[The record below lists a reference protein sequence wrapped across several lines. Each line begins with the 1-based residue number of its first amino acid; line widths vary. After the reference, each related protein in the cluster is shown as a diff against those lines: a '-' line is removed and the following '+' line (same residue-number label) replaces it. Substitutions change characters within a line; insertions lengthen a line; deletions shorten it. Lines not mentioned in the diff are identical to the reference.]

1 MATIPFFW
9 IDAFTNQPFAGN
21 PAGVCPLETWLPD
34 EKLEQMAL
42 QHGLAETAFF
52 VPQSNGSFHL
62 RWFTPAREVDLC
74 GHATLASAAVLF
86 GQNESINEVTF
97 TSQSGPLSVRRT
109 PRGRFEL
116 DFPSRPPVEIEDH
129 DAMAELLAALDIDR
143 AEWIGKSRD
152 YFIVLPDQAAV
163 ASLAPDFQRMVKF
176 DTESVIVTAPGTD
189 RDFVSRNFAPGYGI
203 DEDPVT
209 GSAHCTLAP
218 YWANRLGNTSL
229 TARQISTR
237 GGELWCTVEGDRVKI
252 AGDAVTYLQGQIF
265 I

>member
-1 MATIPFFW
+1 
-9 IDAFTNQPFAGN
+9 
-21 PAGVCPLETWLPD
+21 
-34 EKLEQMAL
+34 
-42 QHGLAETAFF
+42 
-52 VPQSNGSFHL
+52 
-62 RWFTPAREVDLC
+62 
-74 GHATLASAAVLF
+74 
-86 GQNESINEVTF
+86 
-97 TSQSGPLSVRRT
+97 
-109 PRGRFEL
+109 
-116 DFPSRPPVEIEDH
+116 
-129 DAMAELLAALDIDR
+129 
-143 AEWIGKSRD
+143 
-152 YFIVLPDQAAV
+152 
-163 ASLAPDFQRMVKF
+163 MVKF